1 MSDPRVDAAFGRS
14 LRNEASSQGPT
25 RTETDSLGSLPVP
38 ASAYWGINVARA
50 LGNFAISGR
59 PISIY
64 PDFIYGYACV
74 KQAAARANMEI
85 GVLPRAIGELIDRA
99 CEEVKGGALHEHF
112 VVDVMQGGAGTST
125 NMNMNEVLANRALE
139 LGGKKRGEYQHVGPN
154 DHVNKGQSTNDTYPT
169 ALKIGLRL
177 AVERLLGELVQL
189 ERAFRAKAR
198 EMADIVKVGR
208 TQLQDA
214 VPMTLGQEFEAYA
227 DTLLSD
233 HANFEEAMVRLGKI
247 NLGAT
252 AIGTGIAAHPRF
264 AEASRKHLETITGH
278 SFSTAP
284 NLVEATTDVG
294 VYMDLSAALKRVA
307 IKLSKISNDLRLI
320 SSGPQA
326 GFGEINLPPK
336 QAGSSIMPGKVNP
349 IIPEVVS
356 AVAFAVAGGDL
367 TLTMAAEAGQ
377 LQLNAFLPVM
387 AHVLFENLKWM
398 TGATVTLRDNCVVG
412 ITANTDHLEKQVA
425 SFVGVITA
433 LIPSIGY
440 GAAAKLA
447 QEALSTGSNIAE
459 LIVSKGLLS
468 RERVT
473 ELLSPKSLTRH

>member
-1 MSDPRVDAAFGRS
+1 MSDPRADAAFGRS
-14 LRNEASSQGPT
+14 LRSEAADQVPT
-25 RTETDSLGSLPVP
+25 RTQTHRIRSLQVP
-38 ASAYWGINVARA
+38 RSAYWGITVARA
-50 LGNFAISGR
+50 RGNFAISGR

-74 KQAAARANMEI
+74 KQAAARANVEI
-85 GVLPRAIGELIDRA
+85 GVLPRAIGDLIDRA
-99 CEEVKGGALHEHF
+99 CEEVKGGALHDHF

-125 NMNMNEVLANRALE
+125 NMNLNEVLANRALE
-139 LGGKKRGEYQHVGPN
+139 LGGHERGEYQHVDPN
-154 DHVNKGQSTNDTYPT
+154 DHVNRGQSTNDTYPT
-169 ALKIGLRL
+169 ALKLGLRL

-189 ERAFRAKAR
+189 ERAFREKAR
-198 EMADIVKVGR
+198 EMAEVVKVGR

-233 HANFEEAMVRLGKI
+233 HANFEQVMVRLGKI

-252 AIGTGIAAHPRF
+252 AIGTGIAAHPQF

-294 VYMDLSAALKRVA
+294 VYMDLSSALKRVA

-326 GFGEINLPPK
+326 GFGEINLPPR

-349 IIPEVVS
+349 IIPEAVS
-356 AVAFAVAGGDL
+356 SVAFAVAGGDL

-398 TGATVTLRDNCVVG
+398 TGAVATLRDNCVVG
-412 ITANTDHLEKQVA
+412 ITANTEHLEKQVG

-433 LIPSIGY
+433 LIPNIGY
-440 GAAAKLA
+440 GVAAKLA
-447 QEALSTGSNIAE
+447 QEALATNANVAD
-459 LIVSKGLLS
+459 LVVAKGLLTK
-468 RERVT
+468 ERVL